1 MMSPMLLVPI
11 ALGIV
16 AVIQGSLNRRAA
28 VHLGL
33 PLTVVLTHAVAL
45 LCACGLWL
53 WFRSSPTSLPSVF
66 QPSQPGTRIEWWYVV
81 PGVVGFLFVCGMP
94 LSFSRLGVFQ
104 SLLLLIA
111 AQLCI
116 GLLWDQVVEGRPIT
130 GLRVIGALLTVVGA
144 TLVLRR

>member
-1 MMSPMLLVPI
+1 M
-11 ALGIV
+11 
-16 AVIQGSLNRRAA
+16 
-28 VHLGL
+28 
-33 PLTVVLTHAVAL
+33 
-45 LCACGLWL
+45 
-53 WFRSSPTSLPSVF
+53 
-66 QPSQPGTRIEWWYVV
+66 V

-130 GLRVIGALLTVVGA
+130 GLRVLGALLTVVGA